1 MHLGS
6 LTNNLGLTNQG
17 IFMKRIFPLILAA
30 LFIYSCSDKPNGT
43 DYLGKWTNGNN
54 VMNISQVG
62 EGFLVVG
69 HDDGVYTISKEK
81 KLIRPGQGNTISY
94 DKKDTTLILSTSISG
109 LDRWTRLQDEDGDQ
123 TTKNELAGKT
133 EKSISPIM
141 IIGLVILP
149 FIILIIIYMIIHSK
163 DVRADDLRLENE
175 IREIN
180 RKRRMEAEELKKQL
194 RIEKETLYGPLT
206 REIGGYSSLPVIELY
221 DEKDVIFIGDREL
234 KYKMLLGYNLDDNT
248 QTITQGG
255 NMQAKTSTGSMLG
268 RGIVGGVL
276 LGGVGAL
283 AGAATAKKNIQ
294 TDASVT
300 TTKHSYKVH
309 IYIASPTDPR
319 LTVECGAYN
328 NYARDL
334 AATLNYIIYK
344 NNS

>member
-1 MHLGS
+1 MKTIKLIPTITF
-6 LTNNLGLTNQG
+6 LLV
-17 IFMKRIFPLILAA
+17 IF
-30 LFIYSCSDKPNGT
+30 SCSSKPDRS
-43 DYLGKWTNGNN
+43 DYLGTWTNGND

-62 EGFLVVG
+62 EDFLVVG
-69 HDDGVYTISKEK
+69 HDDGIYTISKEK

-94 DKKDTTLILSTSISG
+94 DKKNTTLILSTSISG
-109 LDRWTRLQDEDGDQ
+109 LDKWTRLKDENGDQ

-133 EKSISPIM
+133 GKIIKQALIS
-141 IIGLVILP
+141 GLVILVLVII
-149 FIILIIIYMIIHSK
+149 FIWIIHSK
-163 DVRADDLRLENE
+163 DARADDLRLENE

-180 RKRRMEAEELKKQL
+180 RKRRMEEQELERKRRMEEEELKKQQK
-194 RIEKETLYGPLT
+194 IEKETLYGPLT
-206 REIGGYSSLPVIELY
+206 REIAGYSSLPVIELY

-234 KYKMLLGYNLDDNT
+234 KYKMILGYNLDDNT

-294 TDASVT
+294 TDARVT
-300 TTKHSYKVH
+300 TTRHSYKVH
-309 IYIASPTDPR
+309 IYIASPTDPL
-319 LTVECGAYN
+319 LTIECGAYN

-334 AATLNYIIYK
+334 AATLNYIIHK

>member
-1 MHLGS
+1 MHKTRSILKKQNMKTIK
-6 LTNNLGLTNQG
+6 LIPTITFLLV
-17 IFMKRIFPLILAA
+17 IF
-30 LFIYSCSDKPNGT
+30 SCSSKPDRS
-43 DYLGKWTNGNN
+43 DYLGTWTNGND

-62 EGFLVVG
+62 EDFLVVG
-69 HDDGVYTISKEK
+69 HDDGIYTISKEK

-109 LDRWTRLQDEDGDQ
+109 LDKWTRIQDEDGDQ

-133 EKSISPIM
+133 GKIIKQALIS
-141 IIGLVILP
+141 GLVILVLVII
-149 FIILIIIYMIIHSK
+149 FIWIIHSK
-163 DVRADDLRLENE
+163 DARADDLRLENE

-234 KYKMLLGYNLDDNT
+234 KYKMILGYNLDDNT

>member
-1 MHLGS
+1 MIG
-6 LTNNLGLTNQG
+6 
-17 IFMKRIFPLILAA
+17 
-30 LFIYSCSDKPNGT
+30 FIAYVI
-43 DYLGKWTNGNN
+43 
-54 VMNISQVG
+54 VMIV
-62 EGFLVVG
+62 
-69 HDDGVYTISKEK
+69 I
-81 KLIRPGQGNTISY
+81 
-94 DKKDTTLILSTSISG
+94 
-109 LDRWTRLQDEDGDQ
+109 
-123 TTKNELAGKT
+123 AG
-133 EKSISPIM
+133 
-141 IIGLVILP
+141 
-149 FIILIIIYMIIHSK
+149 IIIFITERFRK
-163 DVRADDLRLENE
+163 REFRLEKE
-175 IREIN
+175 ISEIQ
-180 RKRRMEAEELKKQL
+180 RKRRREEEDLKNQQL

-234 KYKMLLGYNLDDNT
+234 KYKMILGYNLDDNT

-294 TDASVT
+294 TDASLS

-309 IYIASPTDPR
+309 IYIASPTDPL
-319 LTVECGAYN
+319 LTIECGAFD

-334 AATLNYIIYK
+334 AATVNYIIHK

>member
-1 MHLGS
+1 MKTIKLIPTITF
-6 LTNNLGLTNQG
+6 LLV
-17 IFMKRIFPLILAA
+17 IF
-30 LFIYSCSDKPNGT
+30 SCSSKPDRS
-43 DYLGKWTNGNN
+43 DYLGTWTNGND

-62 EGFLVVG
+62 EDFLVVG
-69 HDDGVYTISKEK
+69 HDDGIYTISKEK

-133 EKSISPIM
+133 GKIIKQTLIS
-141 IIGLVILP
+141 GLVILVLVII
-149 FIILIIIYMIIHSK
+149 FIWIIHSK
-163 DVRADDLRLENE
+163 DARADDLRLENE

-234 KYKMLLGYNLDDNT
+234 KYKMILGYNLDDNT

-309 IYIASPTDPR
+309 IYIASPTDPL
-319 LTVECGAYN
+319 LTIECGAYN

>member
-1 MHLGS
+1 MKTIKLIPTITF
-6 LTNNLGLTNQG
+6 LLV
-17 IFMKRIFPLILAA
+17 IF
-30 LFIYSCSDKPNGT
+30 SCSSKPDRS
-43 DYLGKWTNGNN
+43 DYLGTWTNGND

-62 EGFLVVG
+62 EDFLVVG
-69 HDDGVYTISKEK
+69 HDDGIYTISKEK

-180 RKRRMEAEELKKQL
+180 RKRRMEEQELDRKRRMEAEELKKQL

-234 KYKMLLGYNLDDNT
+234 KYNMILGYTLSDNSH
-248 QTITQGG
+248 TITQGG
-255 NMQAKTSTGSMLG
+255 NMQAKTSTGNMIG

-294 TDASVT
+294 TEASIT
-300 TTKHSYKVH
+300 TTKHSYKIH
-309 IYIASPTDPR
+309 IDIASPTDPL
-319 LTVECGAYN
+319 LTVECGDSE

-334 AATLNYIIYK
+334 AATLNYIIHK

>member
-1 MHLGS
+1 M
-6 LTNNLGLTNQG
+6 
-17 IFMKRIFPLILAA
+17 
-30 LFIYSCSDKPNGT
+30 
-43 DYLGKWTNGNN
+43 
-54 VMNISQVG
+54 
-62 EGFLVVG
+62 
-69 HDDGVYTISKEK
+69 
-81 KLIRPGQGNTISY
+81 
-94 DKKDTTLILSTSISG
+94 
-109 LDRWTRLQDEDGDQ
+109 
-123 TTKNELAGKT
+123 
-133 EKSISPIM
+133 
-141 IIGLVILP
+141 
-149 FIILIIIYMIIHSK
+149 
-163 DVRADDLRLENE
+163 
-175 IREIN
+175 
-180 RKRRMEAEELKKQL
+180 
-194 RIEKETLYGPLT
+194 
-206 REIGGYSSLPVIELY
+206 
-221 DEKDVIFIGDREL
+221 IFIGDREL
-234 KYKMLLGYNLDDNT
+234 KYKMILGYNLDDNT